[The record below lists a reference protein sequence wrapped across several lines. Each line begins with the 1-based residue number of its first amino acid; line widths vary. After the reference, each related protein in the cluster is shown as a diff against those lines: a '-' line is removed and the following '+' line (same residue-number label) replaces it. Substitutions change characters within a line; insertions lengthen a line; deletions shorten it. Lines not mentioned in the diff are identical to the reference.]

1 MYPWE
6 VPICIEIELHYVFI
20 MLGWW
25 KGMSHIRKSG
35 TSLHFCASYALFV
48 FLFFFCIYFWAV
60 HGAYGCE
67 CGASFALSPRG
78 HKYFVFVLKIKI
90 HICKINFLPD
100 SLCSWNLAVLISF
113 WPGQH
118 ICISTE
124 WMGSETVRDMSL
136 STRKVQDVH
145 IWTAHLRSSPAYFC
159 WPFKMS

>member
-1 MYPWE
+1 MGSGNLHWNR
-6 VPICIEIELHYVFI
+6 IALCIHYARLMEGHVSHEKEAPACTFVHL
-20 MLGWW
+20 ML
-25 KGMSHIRKSG
+25 
-35 TSLHFCASYALFV
+35 
-48 FLFFFCIYFWAV
+48 FLYFFFFYFWAV

-124 WMGSETVRDMSL
+124 WMGSKTVRDISL
-136 STRKVQDVH
+136 GTRKVQDVH

>member
-1 MYPWE
+1 MDLSCIYICTHGKCQFALKSNRIMYSL
-6 VPICIEIELHYVFI
+6 CSADGRACLT
-20 MLGWW
+20 
-25 KGMSHIRKSG
+25 RKSG

-124 WMGSETVRDMSL
+124 
-136 STRKVQDVH
+136 
-145 IWTAHLRSSPAYFC
+145 
-159 WPFKMS
+159 

>member
-1 MYPWE
+1 MDLSCIYICTHGKCQFALKSNCIMYSLCSADGRACLIYEKAAPACTF
-6 VPICIEIELHYVFI
+6 VHL
-20 MLGWW
+20 ML
-25 KGMSHIRKSG
+25 
-35 TSLHFCASYALFV
+35 
-48 FLFFFCIYFWAV
+48 FLYFFFFFCIYFWAV

-124 WMGSETVRDMSL
+124 
-136 STRKVQDVH
+136 
-145 IWTAHLRSSPAYFC
+145 
-159 WPFKMS
+159 

>member
-1 MYPWE
+1 MGSANLHWNR
-6 VPICIEIELHYVFI
+6 IALCIHYARLMEGHVSYTKKRHQLALLCI
-20 MLGWW
+20 LC
-25 KGMSHIRKSG
+25 S
-35 TSLHFCASYALFV
+35 FCISF
-48 FLFFFCIYFWAV
+48 FLFFCIYFWAV
-60 HGAYGCE
+60 HGAYDGE

-78 HKYFVFVLKIKI
+78 HKYFVFILKIKI

-124 WMGSETVRDMSL
+124 WMGSKTVRDMSL